1 MKPIKSFLIIC
12 LLALGSQSGFSQL
25 IQPPVGMEF
34 RLKSKF
40 NPEFIQKNRIAE
52 IRCKVETKKDRDKIR
67 DTNREDVY
75 HFYENGNLKMIS
87 HINYHLRDTSI
98 TFFEYTQGRLE
109 CEVKNDAAGM
119 FSYCYEYDQNR
130 RPIVLRYGRAERY
143 SSLTASLDMSTGSEI
158 TAETYDYKTYENQ
171 LHSTLLN
178 SSGRPYLKE
187 IRYFDENGYLE
198 KYLKNYII
206 GSSRHEEN
214 YKYNERGWLSEK
226 TVSDGDSPYTLT
238 YTYDAVGNLEEE
250 QKFVDG
256 ELKYRMEYVY
266 NPTNMYLTAEL
277 KREDENELIVITTY
291 TYKYHK

>member
-1 MKPIKSFLIIC
+1 MKPIKSFFIIC
-12 LLALGSQSGFSQL
+12 LLALGSHAGFSQL

-40 NPEFIQKNRIAE
+40 NSEFIHKNRITE
-52 IRCKVETKKDRDKIR
+52 IRCKVETKKDGDKIR
-67 DTNREDVY
+67 DTDREDVY

-87 HINYHLRDTSI
+87 HINYRLRDTSI

-119 FSYCYEYDQNR
+119 FSYCYEYDKSG
-130 RPIVLRYGRAERY
+130 RPITLRYGRAERF
-143 SSLTASLDMSTGSEI
+143 SSLTASLDISAGSEI

-171 LHSTLLN
+171 LHATLLN

-187 IRYFDENGYLE
+187 IRYFDENGYLS
-198 KYLKNYII
+198 KYLKTYII

-214 YKYNERGWLSEK
+214 YTYNERGWLSEK
-226 TVSDGDSPYTLT
+226 TISDGDIPYTLK
-238 YTYDAVGNLEEE
+238 YTYDEVGNLEEE
-250 QKFVDG
+250 QKFVSG
-256 ELKYRMEYVY
+256 ELKHRMEYVY
-266 NPTNMYLTAEL
+266 NSKNMFLTAEL

-291 TYKYHK
+291 TYKYQK